1 MSLNLRNFD
10 GKSALFLAIEH
21 SRTKMIEKLLE
32 FKDLIDFRSSDTL
45 FGNTPLHMACLQE
58 DLETASAIFEVDS
71 DLCMK
76 PNYLGRSPFYLAC
89 EKRNLLLLQVFEK
102 MKSQAVVVKDYLGE
116 NMLFVCARQGDAE
129 VMNWF
134 SGSNNFYRARGQSNY
149 KGQTIEHILCM
160 TGRTSIVDSI
170 QPRIEAIQD
179 FYGNTPLHYAIA

>member
-21 SRTKMIEKLLE
+21 SRAKMIEKLME
-32 FKDLIDFRSSDTL
+32 FKDMIDFRSSDTL

-71 DLCMK
+71 DLCMQ
-76 PNYLGRSPFYLAC
+76 PNYQGRSPFYLAC

-116 NMLFVCARQGDAE
+116 NMLFVCARQGDVE

-134 SGSNNFYRARGQSNY
+134 SGSNNFFRARGQSNY
-149 KGQTIEHILCM
+149 KGQTIEHIVCM

-170 QPRIEAIQD
+170 QPKIEATQD
-179 FYGNTPLHYAIA
+179 FYGNTPLHYAIV